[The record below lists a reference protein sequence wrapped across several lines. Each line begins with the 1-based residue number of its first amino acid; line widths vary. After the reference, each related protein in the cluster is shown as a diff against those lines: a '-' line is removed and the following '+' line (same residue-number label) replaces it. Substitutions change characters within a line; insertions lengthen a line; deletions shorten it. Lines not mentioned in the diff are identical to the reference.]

1 MSDKTGPPMPPNKS
15 ARGSASPDK
24 ASADKTDADP
34 GATLVERTIAITR
47 TLRQVAHALM
57 ERAFEAREA
66 GELDLPSFLAVS
78 DRYQA
83 MINQANTAL
92 YEVVKTLPPLG
103 SHIETIERATRE
115 LETAAKRLRDVKDV
129 VTISAELLVA
139 LSALTVA
146 VLRPDAA
153 AIAATA
159 EAIAAVTES
168 IRARIVRR
176 DPA

>member
-1 MSDKTGPPMPPNKS
+1 MSQPAGPPVPPEN
-15 ARGSASPDK
+15 
-24 ASADKTDADP
+24 ADAI
-34 GATLVERTIAITR
+34 VERTIAITR
-47 TLRQVAHALM
+47 TLREVAHALM
-57 ERAFEAREA
+57 ERAFAAREA
-66 GELDLPSFLAVS
+66 GELDLQGFLSVS

-103 SHIETIERATRE
+103 SHIQTIERATHE
-115 LETAAKRLRDVKDV
+115 LQAVAKRLRDVTDV

-153 AIAATA
+153 AVAATA

-168 IRARIVRR
+168 IRARIIRR
-176 DPA
+176 

>member
-1 MSDKTGPPMPPNKS
+1 MPE
-15 ARGSASPDK
+15 R
-24 ASADKTDADP
+24 ADP
-34 GATLVERTIAITR
+34 PDTPDQPTPPDRPPGSDSVVERTIAITR
-47 TLRQVAHALM
+47 ALRSVAHALM

-66 GELDLPSFLAVS
+66 GELDLSSFLSVS

-92 YEVVKTLPPLG
+92 YEVVKALPPLG
-103 SHIETIERATRE
+103 AHIATIEQATRE
-115 LETAAKRLRDVKDV
+115 LEVAAKRLSEVKDV
-129 VTISAELLVA
+129 VSISAELLVA

-159 EAIAAVTES
+159 EAIAAVTAS
-168 IRARIVRR
+168 IRSRIIRR
-176 DPA
+176 

>member
-1 MSDKTGPPMPPNKS
+1 MSQPAGPPVPPEN
-15 ARGSASPDK
+15 
-24 ASADKTDADP
+24 ADAI
-34 GATLVERTIAITR
+34 VERTIAITR
-47 TLRQVAHALM
+47 TLREVAHALM
-57 ERAFEAREA
+57 ERAFAAREA
-66 GELDLPSFLAVS
+66 GELDLPGFLSVS

-103 SHIETIERATRE
+103 SHIQTIERATHE
-115 LETAAKRLRDVKDV
+115 LQAVAKRLRDVTDV

-153 AIAATA
+153 AVAATA

-168 IRARIVRR
+168 IRARIIRR
-176 DPA
+176 